1 MTSSFDTI
9 IVGGGT
15 AGCVLAAR
23 LSERSAHSVLLLEAG
38 RDVQPGAE
46 PADIASVYPASYFN
60 KAYFW
65 NGLKG
70 HWRRR
75 DNSAATGF
83 SQARVFGGGG
93 SVMGMVALR
102 GTPAD
107 YDDWARAGAAGWDW
121 TGVLPFFRKL
131 ETDCDFGG
139 ALHSEAHG
147 ESHIE
152 AHGKDGPLPIRRI
165 ARDAWPPQAR
175 AVAAWAAANGLPF
188 IDDMNADFRDGLGAA
203 PMCRQENGRASASF
217 VYLDAAARRRAN
229 LTVAANAQVTKILFE
244 GTRAVGVS
252 AVVDGAVKEFR
263 AREVI
268 VTAGAIFSPAL
279 LLRSGIGAAAALQ
292 SLGIDVVADRR
303 GVGANLQNHPVLFI
317 GMHLKR
323 AARQPAALRTVPVV
337 SLRFSSGLAGCA
349 PSDLFVNVQSKTSW
363 NALGEQIGNIAP
375 TLLRPKATGRVWLES
390 KAPAALPN
398 VEFNFL
404 GADIDLTRMM
414 MAFDRAVDIVCSE
427 QLRALGGRP
436 FPVRFTDQLRRMNEV
451 GRGNAVKAQ
460 LIATLLDIVPGLSDF
475 ALGTLTGRSVDLPL
489 LIKDRDALAAHLR
502 DNVAGV
508 FHPVG
513 TCRMGRADDVDAVC
527 DSAGRV
533 YGVAGLRVADASIMP
548 NVMAGNT
555 NLPVIM
561 AAEKIA
567 AAI

>member
-1 MTSSFDTI
+1 MPSTFDFI

-15 AGCVLAAR
+15 AGCVIASR
-23 LSERSAHSVLLLEAG
+23 LTERGANSVLLLEAG

-65 NGLKG
+65 SGLKT
-70 HWRRR
+70 HWRTHA
-75 DNSAATGF
+75 NSAATGF

-107 YDDWARAGAAGWDW
+107 YDDWARAGADGWDW
-121 TGVLPFFRKL
+121 NSVLPYFRKL
-131 ETDCDFGG
+131 ETDIDFAGD
-139 ALHSEAHG
+139 
-147 ESHIE
+147 

-165 ARDAWPPQAR
+165 ARDRWPPQAC
-175 AVAAWAAANGLPF
+175 AVAAWADANGLPF
-188 IDDMNADFRDGLGAA
+188 IADMNADFRDGLGAA
-203 PMCRQENGRASASF
+203 PMCRQENGRASAAF
-217 VYLDAAARRRAN
+217 VYLDAAARRRSN

-244 GTRAVGVS
+244 GGRAVGVS
-252 AVVDGAVKEFR
+252 AIVDGQVKEFR

-279 LLRSGIGAAAALQ
+279 LLRSGIGAANELQALKIPVI
-292 SLGIDVVADRR
+292 SDRR
-303 GVGANLQNHPVLFI
+303 GVGANLQNHPVLFV

-337 SLRFSSGLAGCA
+337 SLRYSSGLAGCA
-349 PSDLFVNVQSKTSW
+349 PADLFVNVQSKTSW
-363 NALGEQIGNIAP
+363 NALGQQIGNIAP
-375 TLLRPKATGRVWLES
+375 TLLRPKATGRVRLAS
-390 KAPAALPN
+390 NAPTALPQ

-404 GADIDLTRMM
+404 GEDIDVQRMM
-414 MAFDRAVDIVCSE
+414 MAFDRAVEIVCSE

-436 FPVRFTDQLRRMNEV
+436 FPVRFTDKLRRLNEV

-460 LIATLLDIVPGLSDF
+460 LIATLLDIVPGLSDM
-475 ALGTLTGRSVDLPL
+475 ALGTLTGDRIDLQE
-489 LIKDRDALAAHLR
+489 LIKDRDALAEHLR
-502 DNVAGV
+502 NNVAGV

-513 TCRMGRADDVDAVC
+513 TCRMGRADDADAVC

-533 YGVAGLRVADASIMP
+533 YGVEGLRVADASIMP

-567 AAI
+567 DAL

>member
-1 MTSSFDTI
+1 MPSTFDFI
-9 IVGGGT
+9 VVGGGT
-15 AGCVLAAR
+15 AGCVIASRLTERAAN
-23 LSERSAHSVLLLEAG
+23 SVLLLEAG

-65 NGLKG
+65 SVLKA
-70 HWRRR
+70 HWRTGAT
-75 DNSAATGF
+75 SAATGF

-107 YDDWARAGAAGWDW
+107 YDDWARAGAEGWDW
-121 TGVLPFFRKL
+121 NGVLPYFRKL
-131 ETDCDFGG
+131 ETDIDCGG
-139 ALHSEAHG
+139 D
-147 ESHIE
+147 
-152 AHGKDGPLPIRRI
+152 AHGKEGPLPIRRI
-165 ARDAWPPQAR
+165 ARDRWPPQAR
-175 AVAAWAAANGLPF
+175 AVAAWADANGLPF
-188 IDDMNADFRDGLGAA
+188 IADMNADFRDGLGAA
-203 PMCRQENGRASASF
+203 PMCRQENGRASAAF
-217 VYLDAAARRRAN
+217 VYLDAAARRRSN

-244 GTRAVGVS
+244 GGRAVGVS
-252 AVVDGAVKEFR
+252 AMVDGAVKEFH

-279 LLRSGIGAAAALQ
+279 LLRSGIGAANELQALN
-292 SLGIDVVADRR
+292 IPVVSERR

-337 SLRFSSGLAGCA
+337 SLRYSSGLAGCA
-349 PSDLFVNVQSKTSW
+349 PADLFVNVQSKTSW
-363 NALGEQIGNIAP
+363 NALGQQIGNIAP
-375 TLLRPKATGRVWLES
+375 TVLRPKATGRVSLTS
-390 KAPAALPN
+390 NAPTALPQI
-398 VEFNFL
+398 EFNFL
-404 GADIDLTRMM
+404 GEDIDVQRMM
-414 MAFDRAVDIVCSE
+414 MAFDRAVEIVCSE

-475 ALGTLTGRSVDLPL
+475 TLGTLTGERIDLTQ
-489 LIKDRDALAAHLR
+489 LIGDRAALAAHVR
-502 DNVAGV
+502 ENVAGV

-513 TCRMGRADDVDAVC
+513 TCRMGRADDAAAVC

-533 YGVAGLRVADASIMP
+533 YGVEGLRVADASIMP

-567 AAI
+567 DAIARA

>member
-1 MTSSFDTI
+1 MPSTFDFL

-15 AGCVLAAR
+15 AGCVIASRLTERAANN
-23 LSERSAHSVLLLEAG
+23 VLLLEAG
-38 RDVQPGAE
+38 RDVQPGNE

-65 NGLKG
+65 SGLKA
-70 HWRRR
+70 HWRTGAT
-75 DNSAATGF
+75 SAATGF

-107 YDDWARAGAAGWDW
+107 YDDWARAGAEGWDW
-121 TGVLPFFRKL
+121 NGVLPYFRKL
-131 ETDCDFGG
+131 ETDIDCGG
-139 ALHSEAHG
+139 D
-147 ESHIE
+147 

-165 ARDAWPPQAR
+165 APQYYPPQAR
-175 AVAAWAAANGLPF
+175 AVAAWAAAQGLPF
-188 IDDMNADFRDGLGAA
+188 IEDMNADFRDGLGAA
-203 PMCRQENGRASASF
+203 PMCRQENGRASAAF
-217 VYLDAAARRRAN
+217 VYLDAAARRRSN
-229 LTVAANAQVTKILFE
+229 LTVAANAQVTTILFE
-244 GTRAVGVS
+244 GRRAVGVS
-252 AVVDGAVKEFR
+252 AIVDGAVKEFR

-279 LLRSGIGAAAALQ
+279 LLRSGIGDAVQLQ
-292 SLGIDVVADRR
+292 KLGIDIVADRR

-323 AARQPAALRTVPVV
+323 AARQAATLRTVPVV
-337 SLRFSSGLAGCA
+337 CHRFSSGVAGCA
-349 PSDLFVNVQSKTSW
+349 PADLFVNVQSKTSW
-363 NALGEQIGNIAP
+363 NALGQQIGNIAP
-375 TLLRPKATGRVWLES
+375 TLLRPKATGRVQLAS
-390 KAPAALPN
+390 KAPTALPD

-404 GADIDLTRMM
+404 GEDIDVQRML

-451 GRGNAVKAQ
+451 GRVNAVKAR

-475 ALGTLTGRSVDLPL
+475 TLGTLTGERIDLL
-489 LIKDRDALAAHLR
+489 QLIRDRKALAAHVR
-502 DNVAGV
+502 ENVAGV

-513 TCRMGRADDVDAVC
+513 TCRMGRADDAAAVC

-533 YGVAGLRVADASIMP
+533 YGVEGLRVADASIMP

-567 AAI
+567 DAIARA

>member
-1 MTSSFDTI
+1 MTPSFDTI
-9 IVGGGT
+9 VVGGGT
-15 AGCVLAAR
+15 AGCVIAAR

-65 NGLKG
+65 SGLKG
-70 HWRRR
+70 HWRTRES
-75 DNSAATGF
+75 SAATGF

-107 YDDWARAGAAGWDW
+107 YDDWARAGAEGWDW
-121 TGVLPFFRKL
+121 NGVLPYFRKL
-131 ETDCDFGG
+131 ETDCDFDG
-139 ALHSEAHG
+139 ALHG
-147 ESHIE
+147 N
-152 AHGKDGPLPIRRI
+152 DGPLPIRRI
-165 ARDAWPPQAR
+165 APHHFPPQAR
-175 AVAAWAAANGLPF
+175 AVAAWAEANGLPF
-188 IDDMNADFRDGLGAA
+188 IADMNADFRDGLGAA
-203 PMCRQENGRASASF
+203 PMCRQENGRASAAF

-252 AVVDGAVKEFR
+252 AIVDGAVKEFR
-263 AREVI
+263 AREII

-279 LLRSGIGAAAALQ
+279 LLRSGIGDAAQLQTHGINVIAA
-292 SLGIDVVADRR
+292 RR

-323 AARQPAALRTVPVV
+323 AARQPASLRTVPVV
-337 SLRFSSGLAGCA
+337 SMRFSSGIAGCA
-349 PSDLFVNVQSKTSW
+349 PADLFVNVQSKTSW

-375 TLLRPKATGRVWLES
+375 TLLRPKATGRVRLAS
-390 KAPAALPN
+390 NAPTALPE

-404 GADIDLTRMM
+404 GEDIDLTRMM
-414 MAFDRAVDIVCSE
+414 TAFDRAVEIVCSE

-436 FPVRFTDQLRRMNEV
+436 FPVRFTDKLRRMNEV
-451 GRGNAVKAQ
+451 GRGNAVKAK
-460 LIATLLDIVPGLSDF
+460 LIATMLDILPGLSDF
-475 ALGTLTGRSVDLPL
+475 ALGTLTGHSVDLPL
-489 LIKDRDALAAHLR
+489 LIKDRAALAAHLR
-502 DNVAGV
+502 ENVAGV

-513 TCRMGRADDVDAVC
+513 TCRMGRADDADAVV

-533 YGVAGLRVADASIMP
+533 YGVEGLRVADASIMP

-567 AAI
+567 DAI

>member
-1 MTSSFDTI
+1 MTSNFDPI

-15 AGCVLAAR
+15 AGCVIASR
-23 LSERSAHSVLLLEAG
+23 LTERSAHSVLLLEAG

-60 KAYFW
+60 QAYFW

-70 HWRRR
+70 HWRTHA
-75 DNSAATGF
+75 DSAATGF

-107 YDDWARAGAAGWDW
+107 YDDWARAGAEGWDW
-121 TGVLPFFRKL
+121 SGVLPYFRKL
-131 ETDCDFGG
+131 ETDIDFGG
-139 ALHSEAHG
+139 DRNAMHG
-147 ESHIE
+147 EH
-152 AHGKDGPLPIRRI
+152 GPLPIRRV
-165 ARDAWPPQAR
+165 ARDRWPPQAR
-175 AVAAWAAANGLPF
+175 AVAAWAEARGLPF
-188 IDDMNADFRDGLGAA
+188 IEDMNGDFRDGLGAA
-203 PMCRQENGRASASF
+203 PMCRQENGRASAAF
-217 VYLDAAARRRAN
+217 VYLDAAARRRTN
-229 LTVAANAQVTKILFE
+229 LTVAANAQVSKILFE
-244 GTRAVGVS
+244 GSRAVGVT

-268 VTAGAIFSPAL
+268 VTCGAIFSPAL
-279 LLRSGIGAAAALQ
+279 LLRSGIGDAAQLQ
-292 SLGIDVVADRR
+292 ALGIDVIASRR

-323 AARQPAALRTVPVV
+323 AARQPTVLRTVPVV
-337 SLRFSSGLAGCA
+337 SLRYSSGLAGCA
-349 PSDLFVNVQSKTSW
+349 PADLFVNVQSKTSW
-363 NALGEQIGNIAP
+363 NALGQQIGNIAP
-375 TLLRPKATGRVWLES
+375 TLLRPAATGRVGLAS
-390 KAPAALPN
+390 NAATALPK

-404 GADIDLTRMM
+404 GEDIDMQRMM
-414 MAFDRAVDIVCSE
+414 MAFDRAVEMVCGE
-427 QLRALGGRP
+427 PLRALGGTP

-451 GRGNAVKAQ
+451 GRGNAVKAK
-460 LIATLLDIVPGLSDF
+460 LIATLLDVVPGLSDF
-475 ALGTLTGRSVDLPL
+475 ALGTLTGERIDLPL
-489 LIKDRDALAAHLR
+489 LIKDREALAAHLR
-502 DNVAGV
+502 ENVAGV

-513 TCRMGRADDVDAVC
+513 TCRMGRADDADAVC
-527 DSAGRV
+527 DPTGRV

-567 AAI
+567 DAIARQ

>member
-1 MTSSFDTI
+1 MTPSFDTI

-15 AGCVLAAR
+15 AGCVIASR
-23 LSERSAHSVLLLEAG
+23 LTERSAHSVLLLEAG

-70 HWRRR
+70 HWRTR

-107 YDDWARAGAAGWDW
+107 YDDWARAGAEGWDW
-121 TGVLPFFRKL
+121 NGVLPYFRKM
-131 ETDCDFGG
+131 ETDCDFDG
-139 ALHSEAHG
+139 ALHG
-147 ESHIE
+147 N
-152 AHGKDGPLPIRRI
+152 KGPLPIRRI
-165 ARDAWPPQAR
+165 ARDRWPPQAR
-175 AVAAWAAANGLPF
+175 AVAAWAEANGLPF
-188 IDDMNADFRDGLGAA
+188 IEDMNADFRDGLGAA
-203 PMCRQENGRASASF
+203 PMCRQENGRASAAF

-244 GTRAVGVS
+244 GRRAVGVS
-252 AVVDGAVKEFR
+252 AIVDGAVKEFR

-268 VTAGAIFSPAL
+268 VTCGAIFSPAL
-279 LLRSGIGAAAALQ
+279 LLRSGIGDAGALQ
-292 SLGIDVVADRR
+292 AQGIDVVAARR

-323 AARQPAALRTVPVV
+323 AARQPASLRTVPVV
-337 SLRFSSGLAGCA
+337 SLRFSSGVAGCA
-349 PSDLFVNVQSKTSW
+349 PADLFVNVQSKTSW

-375 TLLRPKATGRVWLES
+375 TLLRPKATGRVRLAS
-390 KAPAALPN
+390 NAPTALPE

-404 GADIDLTRMM
+404 GEDIDVQRMM
-414 MAFDRAVDIVCSE
+414 TAFDRAVDIVCSE
-427 QLRALGGRP
+427 QLRVLGGRP
-436 FPVRFTDQLRRMNEV
+436 FPVRFTDKLRRMNEV
-451 GRGNAVKAQ
+451 GRGNAVKAK

-475 ALGTLTGRSVDLPL
+475 ALGTLTGERIDLPS
-489 LIKDRDALAAHLR
+489 LIKDRAALAAHIR
-502 DNVAGV
+502 ENVAGV

-513 TCRMGRADDVDAVC
+513 TCRMGRADDLDAVC
-527 DSAGRV
+527 DNAGRV
-533 YGVAGLRVADASIMP
+533 YGVEGLRVADASIMP

-567 AAI
+567 DTL